1 MSQLLKRFS
10 YPASATIWS
19 MIATPTRQ
27 ALVLETRD
35 DQKFQTRFTL
45 LDLDTGVP
53 RWEHRALEEAWW
65 VSLVD
70 VSDEV
75 ILVHQY
81 LTRGNPDRKALIALH
96 VDDFSPR
103 WRIDDFSFHTRVGN
117 IIYGFSTRDGWEP
130 ATLQID
136 SGIVEKAPWENNI
149 AEAKRFVQN
158 PILYAEGNP
167 HFETFRSFL
176 LQTRQQKITG
186 AVEYLERSE
195 ITAIS
200 YYVAQPDGL
209 ANYLLVLDQEGNT
222 LLQTVLATALKGL
235 GTDTFFSL
243 ADCLIFVKNKSEL
256 ESYQIV

>member
-1 MSQLLKRFS
+1 VSQLLKRFS

-19 MIATPTRQ
+19 IMATPTHD

-35 DQKFQTRFTL
+35 EQQFQTRFTL
-45 LDLDTGVP
+45 LDLNTGIP
-53 RWEHRALEEAWW
+53 RWERRSLEEAWW

-70 VSDEV
+70 VSHDV

-81 LTRGNPDRKALIALH
+81 LTKGNPDRKALMALH
-96 VDDFSPR
+96 TDDFSLR
-103 WRIDDFSFHTRVGN
+103 WRIDDFSFHARQDQV
-117 IIYGFSTRDGWEP
+117 IYGFSTREGWEP
-130 ATLQID
+130 AMLQVD
-136 SGIVEKAPWENNI
+136 SGIVEKTAWENNI

-158 PILYAEGNP
+158 PVLYAEGNP
-167 HFETFRSFL
+167 HFESFRSFL
-176 LQTRQQKITG
+176 SQTRQQTITG